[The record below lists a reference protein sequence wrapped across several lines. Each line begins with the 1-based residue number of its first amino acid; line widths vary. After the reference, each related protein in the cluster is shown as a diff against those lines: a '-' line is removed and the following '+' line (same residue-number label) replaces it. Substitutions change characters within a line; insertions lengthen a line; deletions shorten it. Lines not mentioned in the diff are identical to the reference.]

1 MLERGGVA
9 PYLKNL
15 LHFKRESRK
24 TQNDVVP
31 LPRATVVA
39 HEKHRPSGVK
49 TRRRQSP
56 PIAMYSKFCPTA
68 PAPLRGRKR
77 KGVKDNIIFHPL

>member
-24 TQNDVVP
+24 TQIDAVP
-31 LPRATVVA
+31 LPRRTVVR
-39 HEKHRPSGVK
+39 HEKHRRPRR
-49 TRRRQSP
+49 TRRRQFPRS
-56 PIAMYSKFCPTA
+56 AMYSKFCPTA

-77 KGVKDNIIFHPL
+77 KGVKDNIIFHPP